1 MLFDQ
6 LPTGVVALQL
16 AISCAI
22 KHTAVRRFTHTDWY
36 KQMLRSDLWYFA
48 ALITCVGGSLL
59 TYLFFGQIVAW
70 SWALRFAGVDFA
82 IHLSTGTYAHYS
94 GLLDMARPQYL
105 RRIITIRILHAV
117 AYACYIWLGLSHGR

>member
-6 LPTGVVALQL
+6 LPTGVVALLL
-16 AISCAI
+16 AISCAV

-36 KQMLRSDLWYFA
+36 KQMLRSDHWYFA

-59 TYLFFGQIVAW
+59 TYLFFGQIVTW
-70 SWALRFAGVDFA
+70 SWALIFAGVDFA
-82 IHLSTGTYAHYS
+82 FHLSTGIYAHYT
-94 GLLDMARPQYL
+94 GLLDMARPRYL
-105 RRIITIRILHAV
+105 RRIITIRIFHAV